1 MNKID
6 AKKIRKHLNL
16 TLDEMAALLSVSKS
30 TVWRWEKYGVPS
42 RGTVAYLLESLWN
55 KQPPPMTEFVKSSS
69 ANGTRE
75 HGDALQS

>member
-55 KQPPPMTEFVKSSS
+55 KQLPSMSKIVKSSS
-69 ANGTRE
+69 TKSACE
-75 HGDALQS
+75 HNNVLQP